1 LMKLSRL
8 ENLKTV
14 FLIVLVNIMLF
25 SFSYGQGQIFNTSGS
40 VLSVNGVVSFHGDL
54 TVANGNDFVS
64 YATTR
69 ALAKGNITI
78 TTDSIENVGR
88 TTITNTAQKT
98 ISGTFTTK
106 RLDVTTGSAVS
117 FASGVNI
124 VQVIDSL
131 NLDGIIKT
139 GLNTITI
146 GESVSN
152 PGKIFRNAGHIN
164 GNIKRWFG
172 ASTNS
177 TEESSLFPFGGDAIA
192 PGTYYYAPSTIKFTT
207 APTTGGNLTSK
218 HIISAPNN
226 VFVNL
231 TDGAVALP
239 IVSEMNIWQHEIT
252 NGLSGGVYTISVQT
266 DSIQGVND
274 VTQLRLAKRANELS
288 AWTIQG
294 THIPGSGS
302 VDNPLVQR
310 SGLTSFSQFAI
321 TSPVINPLPVELVSF
336 TATCEDEYVGL
347 KWVTE
352 SEINADYFTLESS
365 VDGSAWQQINQ
376 QQANGTTFIQ
386 HTYTY
391 NDSTRNASLVY
402 YRLRQYDLD
411 GNLSLEKIIAS
422 NCIFSN
428 DFSFELYP
436 NPNNGQFNVAIHST
450 IQKDAQ
456 IGVYTADGKLVDN
469 KSVALTSGSN
479 LFPVSLNEV
488 ATGIYFVHLI
498 IGTETFMHKVSV
510 NK

>member
-1 LMKLSRL
+1 MKLNRL
-8 ENLKTV
+8 ENLKKV

-25 SFSYGQGQIFNTSGS
+25 SFSYGQGQIFNSSGS
-40 VLSVNGVVSFHGDL
+40 ILSINGVVSFHGDL

-78 TTDSIENVGR
+78 TNDSIENIGR

-117 FASGVNI
+117 FATGINI

-139 GLNTITI
+139 GLNTLTI

-164 GNIKRWFG
+164 GSIKRWFG
-172 ASTNS
+172 ATTNS
-177 TEESSLFPFGGDAIA
+177 TEESSIFPFGGDAITT
-192 PGTYYYAPSTIKFTT
+192 GTFYYAPSTIKFTT

-226 VFVNL
+226 IFVNL

-239 IVSEMNIWQHEIT
+239 ILSEMNIWQHEIT
-252 NGLSGGVYTISVQT
+252 NGLSGGVYTISAQT
-266 DSIQGVND
+266 DSIQGVTD
-274 VTQLRLAKRANELS
+274 VTQLRLAKRANEMS

-310 SGLTSFSQFAI
+310 AGLTTFSQFAI
-321 TSPVINPLPVELVSF
+321 TSPAVNPLPVDLSSY
-336 TATCEDEYVGL
+336 TAKCNDEYVEI

-352 SEINADYFTLESS
+352 SEINADFFTLESS
-365 VDGSAWQQINQ
+365 LDGFTWQQINQ
-376 QQANGTTFIQ
+376 QQANGTTFNQ
-386 HTYTY
+386 QTYFY
-391 NDSTRNASLVY
+391 NDSTRYASVVY

-411 GNLSLEKIIAS
+411 GNLSLDKIIAS

-436 NPNNGQFNVAIHST
+436 NPNNGNFNVAIHSNT
-450 IQKDAQ
+450 LKNAQ
-456 IGVYTADGKLVDN
+456 IRIYTSDGKLVEDIN
-469 KSVALTSGSN
+469 LLLNVGTN
-479 LFPVSLNEV
+479 LFPLTLTKVE
-488 ATGIYFVHLI
+488 TGIYFAHLT
-498 IGTETFMHKVSV
+498 IGTESFINKVSV

>member
-1 LMKLSRL
+1 MKLSRL
-8 ENLKTV
+8 EKLKTV

-40 VLSVNGVVSFHGDL
+40 ILSVNGVVSFHGDV
-54 TVANGNDFVS
+54 TISNGNDFVS
-64 YATTR
+64 YTTTR
-69 ALAKGNITI
+69 ALFKGNIAVTN
-78 TTDSIENVGR
+78 DSIENIGR
-88 TTITNTAQKT
+88 TTITNAAQKT

-106 RLDVTTGSAVS
+106 RLDVTSGSAVS

-139 GLNTITI
+139 GLNNLII
-146 GESVSN
+146 GESVTN
-152 PGKIFRNAGHIN
+152 TGKIFRNSGHVN
-164 GNIKRWFG
+164 GNIRRWFG
-172 ASTNS
+172 ATTNS
-177 TEESSLFPFGGDAIA
+177 TEESALFPFGGDAIA
-192 PGTYYYAPSTIKFTT
+192 AGTYYYAPSTIKFTT

-239 IVSEMNIWQHEIT
+239 QLSEMNIWQHEIT
-252 NGLSGGVYTISVQT
+252 NGLSGGIYTIAAQT
-266 DSIQGVND
+266 DSIQGVTD

-310 SGLTSFSQFAI
+310 SGLTTFSQFAI
-321 TSPVINPLPVELVSF
+321 TSPVVNPLPVELVSF

-347 KWVTE
+347 KWITE
-352 SEINADYFTLESS
+352 SEINADYFTVESS
-365 VDGSAWQQINQ
+365 LDGFAWQQINQ

-386 HTYTY
+386 HAYTY

-402 YRLRQYDLD
+402 YRLKQYDLD
-411 GNLSLEKIIAS
+411 GNVSLEKIIAS
-422 NCIFSN
+422 NCIVNN
-428 DFSFELYP
+428 DFSFDLYP

-456 IGVYTADGKLVDN
+456 IGVYTADGKLVED

-479 LFPVSLNEV
+479 LFPLSLTEV

-498 IGTETFMHKVSV
+498 IGTESYIHKVSV

>member
-1 LMKLSRL
+1 MNLNRFN
-8 ENLKTV
+8 NLKE
-14 FLIVLVNIMLF
+14 FFVLSLF
-25 SFSYGQGQIFNTSGS
+25 YMISTTILFGQDQVFNTSNS
-40 VLSVNGVVSFHGDL
+40 ILSVNGIVSFHGDL
-54 TVANGNDFVS
+54 IVENGNDFVS
-64 YATTR
+64 YSSTR
-69 ALAKGNITI
+69 ALVKGSISV
-78 TTDSIENVGR
+78 TTDSIENLGR
-88 TTITNTAQKT
+88 TTITNTSQKT
-98 ISGTFTTK
+98 ISGTFTSK
-106 RLDVTTGSAVS
+106 RLVVTSGSFVS
-117 FASGVNI
+117 FATGVNI

-131 NLDGIIKT
+131 NLFGIIKT

-152 PGKIFRNAGHIN
+152 PGKIFRNSGHID

-177 TEESSLFPFGGDAIA
+177 TEESSIFPFGGNATTT
-192 PGTYYYAPSTIKFTT
+192 GTYYYAPSTIKFTT

-218 HIISAPNN
+218 HTISAPNN
-226 VFVNL
+226 IFVNL
-231 TDGAVALP
+231 MDGSVALSQL
-239 IVSEMNIWQHEIT
+239 SEMNIWQHEIT
-252 NGLSGGVYTISVQT
+252 NGLSGGVYTISAQT

-310 SGLTSFSQFAI
+310 SGLTTFSQFAI
-321 TSPVINPLPVELVSF
+321 TSPAVNPLPVELVSF
-336 TATCEDEYVGL
+336 TATCEDDYVGL
-347 KWVTE
+347 KWLTE

-365 VDGSAWQQINQ
+365 LDGSAWQQINQ

-386 HTYTY
+386 NTYTY

-436 NPNNGQFNVAIHST
+436 NPNNGQFNVAIHSNV
-450 IQKDAQ
+450 QKDAQ

-479 LFPVSLNEV
+479 LFPISLNEV
-488 ATGIYFVHLI
+488 PTGIYFVHLI
-498 IGTETFMHKVSV
+498 IGTDTFMHKVSV

>member
-1 LMKLSRL
+1 MKLSRL

-14 FLIVLVNIMLF
+14 FLTLLVNAILL
-25 SFSYGQGQIFNTSGS
+25 SCSYGQGQIYNTSGS
-40 VLSVNGVVSFHGDL
+40 ILSVNGVVSFHDDL

-78 TTDSIENVGR
+78 TTDSIENSGR

-106 RLDVTTGSAVS
+106 RLDVTSGSAVS

-139 GLNTITI
+139 GLNTLTI
-146 GESVSN
+146 GASVLN
-152 PGKIFRNAGHIN
+152 TGKIFRNSGHIN

-172 ASTNS
+172 ATTNT
-177 TEESSLFPFGGDAIA
+177 TEESSIFPFGGDAIA
-192 PGTYYYAPSTIKFTT
+192 VGTYYYAPSTIKFTS

-218 HIISAPNN
+218 HTISAPNN

-231 TDGAVALP
+231 TDGSVALP
-239 IVSEMNIWQHEIT
+239 QLSEMNIWQHEIT
-252 NGLSGGVYTISVQT
+252 NGLSGGVYTISAQT
-266 DSIQGVND
+266 DSIQGVTD

-310 SGLTSFSQFAI
+310 SGLTTFSQFAI
-321 TSPVINPLPVELVSF
+321 TSPVINPLPVELLSF
-336 TATCEDEYVGL
+336 AAACENDYVGL

-352 SEINADYFTLESS
+352 SEINADYFILERSINGF
-365 VDGSAWQQINQ
+365 DWQVINQ
-376 QQANGTTFIQ
+376 QQANGTTFTQ
-386 HTYTY
+386 NTYFY
-391 NDSTRNASLVY
+391 NDSTRNSAITY
-402 YRLRQYDLD
+402 YKLKQFDFD
-411 GNLSLEKIIAS
+411 GTLTLEKTIVS
-422 NCIFSN
+422 QCVFNN
-428 DFSFELYP
+428 DISVGLYP
-436 NPNNGQFNVAIHST
+436 NPNNGDFNVIIHSNT
-450 IQKDAQ
+450 QKEVQ
-456 IGVYTADGKLVDN
+456 IDVYTADGKLVEAN
-469 KSVALTSGSN
+469 RASLILGEN
-479 LFPVSLNEV
+479 LFPISLENS
-488 ATGIYFVHLI
+488 ATGIYFVHVN
-498 IGTETFMHKVSV
+498 IGTETFIQKVSI